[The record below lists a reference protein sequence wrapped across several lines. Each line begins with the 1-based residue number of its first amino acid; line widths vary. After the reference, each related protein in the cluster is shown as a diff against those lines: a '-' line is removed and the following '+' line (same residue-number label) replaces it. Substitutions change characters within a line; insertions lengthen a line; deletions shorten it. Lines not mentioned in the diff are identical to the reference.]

1 MKAVN
6 EAILE
11 QAKAIEA
18 ILDEKGANDLL
29 LLHVGD
35 KTIVPTISWY
45 AAATIPP
52 CKSAVRSFGG
62 AFAPAEAAIA
72 QS

>member
-35 KTIVPTISWY
+35 KPLLPTISWY

-52 CKSAVRSFGG
+52 IKRC
-62 AFAPAEAAIA
+62 AII
-72 QS
+72 